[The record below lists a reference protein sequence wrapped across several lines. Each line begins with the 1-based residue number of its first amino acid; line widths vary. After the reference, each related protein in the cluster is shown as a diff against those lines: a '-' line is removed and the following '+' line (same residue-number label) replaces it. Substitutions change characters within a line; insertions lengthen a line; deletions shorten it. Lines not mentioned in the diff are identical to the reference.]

1 MYQVNCLPSLAFR
14 IAVVGFPMLAKG
26 RRRISPCLS
35 FSYNS
40 LRYAKRK
47 KPVSYDFAISL
58 NNAINCYR
66 YASFKP
72 DVHDDATLLLGTL
85 IDALSSEANCILPF
99 LVSAFPAAFPAY
111 PYAPLD
117 MLDAVAV
124 KLANL
129 VAVLALTREAVSD
142 TLRAGDARAL
152 PVI

>member
-1 MYQVNCLPSLAFR
+1 M
-14 IAVVGFPMLAKG
+14 
-26 RRRISPCLS
+26 
-35 FSYNS
+35 
-40 LRYAKRK
+40 RYAKRK

-58 NNAINCYR
+58 NNAINC

-117 MLDAVAV
+117 MHDAVAV